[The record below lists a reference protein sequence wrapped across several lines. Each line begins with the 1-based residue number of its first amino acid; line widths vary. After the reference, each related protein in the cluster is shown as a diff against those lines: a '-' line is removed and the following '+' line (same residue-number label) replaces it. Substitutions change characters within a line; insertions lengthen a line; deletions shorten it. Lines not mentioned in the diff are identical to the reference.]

1 MTVFITFAGLFDII
15 VSKQIREKIYMVKSS
30 DSCTTILVG
39 APKYC
44 NFTI

>member
-1 MTVFITFAGLFDII
+1 MD
-15 VSKQIREKIYMVKSS
+15 SKQGEYIMVKSS
-30 DSCTTILVG
+30 DSCTTILVD